1 MSIRRQGW
9 EWAVSDLG
17 NLPAKIKQLEVR
29 PQSVF
34 YSQIGDATQV
44 NRNRT
49 GDDEYLV
56 LQYVGSSPGN
66 WGGFNN
72 KGRNWK
78 PGGFVNIR
86 IGTTAYYQTLDGRDS
101 QGLTGTAAP
110 YPISTS
116 ASPVLKNWI
125 PIQIPPG
132 TDWDITYFL
141 GNALVPLTEDFPQ
154 LPISSFT
161 VTEVPP

>member
-1 MSIRRQGW
+1 MSIRSTICW
-9 EWAVSDLG
+9 
-17 NLPAKIKQLEVR
+17 
-29 PQSVF
+29 F
-34 YSQIGDATQV
+34 YT
-44 NRNRT
+44 
-49 GDDEYLV
+49 E
-56 LQYVGSSPGN
+56 N

-72 KGRNWK
+72 KGRDWK

-110 YPISTS
+110 YPISTT

-154 LPISSFT
+154 LPISSFS